1 MAVIRRPTRM
11 TDSGVQPQRSVGE
24 VLLEEAGRAGIGLV
38 GGLAQAALQPVVT
51 SLGPE
56 GSVGRDFVSP
66 EIREMKRQEAESM
79 AAARVAPYYA
89 QQQATQRTGMSE
101 AAQTQRAGMGIEGAM
116 EQKQLGEGSDI
127 LQLGMK
133 LQAEKDILNLQLDY
147 KERIRRAAGRA
158 SKSKRPLGMSP
169 SDWAAFQEGTR
180 MMDAAGKGQDR
191 NMGIY
196 NAGFVLVSAAISQ
209 YPELQDIIRKEPEEP
224 FQPGATA
231 ADKAE
236 RTAKQKRA
244 EAKAKKAAD
253 DAKFERD
260 KELKALEA
268 ELRQRPANVA
278 DTAPLQRIKANIL
291 TKMAEFGLQKGQPGY
306 AELNSQIA
314 AIDRDMQRIVN
325 LSEPDPYAPPEERPG
340 SAGSGSN
347 IPVVD
352 PADL

>member
-24 VLLEEAGRAGIGLV
+24 ALLEEAGRAGIGLV

-66 EIREMKRQEAESM
+66 EIREMKRREAESM

-89 QQQATQRTGMSE
+89 QQQATQRAGMSE
-101 AAQTQRAGMGIEGAM
+101 AAKTQRTGMGLEGAM

-158 SKSKRPLGMSP
+158 SKSKKPLGMSP

-180 MMDAAGKGQDR
+180 MMEAAGKGQDR

-196 NAGFVLVSAAISQ
+196 NTGFVLVSAAISQ

-231 ADKAE
+231 ADKVE
-236 RTAKQKRA
+236 KTAKQKRA
-244 EAKAKKAAD
+244 EAKAKKVAT

-260 KELKALEA
+260 KELTVLKAQLK
-268 ELRQRPANVA
+268 QRPANVA
-278 DTAPLQRIKANIL
+278 DTARLQRIKANIL

-306 AELNSQIA
+306 KALDEQVKALDTEIS
-314 AIDRDMQRIVN
+314 RILTV
-325 LSEPDPYAPPEERPG
+325 SEADPFAPPEDNLG
-340 SAGSGSN
+340 SAGSGSD

-352 PADL
+352 PDEL

>member
-11 TDSGVQPQRSVGE
+11 IDSGVRPQRGVGD

-38 GGLAQAALQPVVT
+38 GGLAQAALQPLAT

-56 GSVGRDFVSP
+56 GSIGRDFVSP

-89 QQQATQRTGMSE
+89 QQQATQRAGMSE
-101 AAQTQRAGMGIEGAM
+101 AGKTQRTGMGLEGAM

-133 LQAEKDILNLQLDY
+133 LQGEKDILNLQMDY
-147 KERIRRAAGRA
+147 KERIRKAAGRA
-158 SKSKRPLGMSP
+158 SKSKKPLGMAP
-169 SDWAAFQEGTR
+169 EDWTAFQEGTR
-180 MMDAAGKGQDR
+180 MMESAGKGQDR

-196 NAGFVLVSAAISQ
+196 NAGFVLVSAAISK
-209 YPELQDIIRKEPEEP
+209 YPELQDIVRKEPEEP

-231 ADKAE
+231 VDKLE

-260 KELKALEA
+260 KELKVLEA
-268 ELRQRPANVA
+268 KLRQRPANVA

-291 TKMAEFGLQKGQPGY
+291 TKMAEFGLKKGETGY
-306 AELNSQIA
+306 KALDEQVKVL
-314 AIDRDMQRIVN
+314 DREMQRIIN
-325 LSEPDPYAPPEERPG
+325 MSEPDPFALPEDRLD
-340 SAGSGSN
+340 SD
-347 IPVVD
+347 IQVVD